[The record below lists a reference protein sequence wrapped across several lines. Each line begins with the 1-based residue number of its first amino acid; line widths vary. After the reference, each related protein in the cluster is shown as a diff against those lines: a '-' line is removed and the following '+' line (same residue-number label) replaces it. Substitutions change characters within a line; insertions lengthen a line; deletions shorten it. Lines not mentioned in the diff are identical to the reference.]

1 MSLLFSTFF
10 LGHKSALIT
19 EMVALLRRRN
29 ELKELLHLLEQELKE
44 EDEAIDRWLQDLPQ
58 SQRPLVDNGAGHSA
72 DSRLRIVGVR
82 VSHPAHGVGTIMSF
96 AKEDARC
103 KPILVLFDDGQ
114 QHRYSWAST
123 LKKLVAMV
131 MPQPNEADRLNP
143 MEEGPEGV
151 AGEDCRRISD
161 PADLKNVDDGCD
173 AIELDAV
180 QFPLDGWTDTAHR
193 HSDAHIQRQH
203 LARHLALGTA
213 VRASRP
219 RSSGPPST
227 LPSSSEAV
235 KGVSGGGLV

>member
-131 MPQPNEADRLNP
+131 MPQPNEADRLNS

-151 AGEDCRRISD
+151 AGEDCRKISD
-161 PADLKNVDDGCD
+161 PADLKQIDDGM
-173 AIELDAV
+173 ELDAV
-180 QFPLDGWTDTAHR
+180 QFSVDGGTYTAHR
-193 HSDAHIQRQH
+193 HSDAQIQRQH
-203 LARHLALGTA
+203 LARHLALGAA
-213 VRASRP
+213 VRSSRP
-219 RSSGPPST
+219 RSGGPPST
-227 LPSSSEAV
+227 FPSEALE
-235 KGVSGGGLV
+235 GVSGGGLV